1 MRRVAKRL
9 WPSARTDSERVM
21 RAIAGRVL
29 PRKCLNRLYDGFSD
43 RRRRVF
49 HARFAKIFRDHRP
62 PVAPGTW
69 RVRFAGREVRIPLGR
84 ETMWLD
90 WDCALSVLGHDAEL
104 KATYAALLASDN
116 PPRCVFDVGAN
127 YGVHSLLLLA
137 HGVQVFSFEPNP
149 RCHQFSRRLEI
160 VNDVAFILE
169 ATAMGAEC
177 GMVEL
182 AYPETE
188 TWLGTTS
195 TEVASAL
202 AAEHELYRVQVPC
215 TTLDAYVDRENSS
228 SGSDQARHRGW
239 RAERSSWGR
248 AHPENP
254 ETTAPVRVRAVRLPR
269 AVVDLLTRG
278 RLRGHGAATALV
290 RMPREAAR
298 IRVLRIS
305 GDQFRGATSGAG
317 GIGAPARPARRQAGS
332 GRRISSADRVRSS
345 SARRYDSADV

>member
-21 RAIAGRVL
+21 RAIAGRAL

-137 HGVQVFSFEPNP
+137 HGVQVFFFEPNP
-149 RCHQFSRRLEI
+149 RCHQFSRRLET

-215 TTLDAYVDRENSS
+215 TTLDAYVDRENRVPDLIKLDTEGGELSVLRGGVHTLKTQRPLLLFECGPCDS
-228 SGSDQARHRGW
+228 REQLWTFLHEAGYVVTALPLRLSGCPAKLHVSAFCESRATNFGALPRE
-239 RAERSSWGR
+239 RAE
-248 AHPENP
+248 
-254 ETTAPVRVRAVRLPR
+254 
-269 AVVDLLTRG
+269 
-278 RLRGHGAATALV
+278 
-290 RMPREAAR
+290 
-298 IRVLRIS
+298 
-305 GDQFRGATSGAG
+305 
-317 GIGAPARPARRQAGS
+317 
-332 GRRISSADRVRSS
+332 
-345 SARRYDSADV
+345 